1 MFKSVLIVASYFLPS
16 YAHSDSLP
24 CVAPARPSAHLN
36 FRFNLRKED
45 QDEKEGEGGGC
56 RKHFLLLISCA
67 FISDSSVCR
76 R

>member
-1 MFKSVLIVASYFLPS
+1 MFKSVLIAASYFLPS

-45 QDEKEGEGGGC
+45 QDEKEEEEEAVESTS
-56 RKHFLLLISCA
+56 F
-67 FISDSSVCR
+67 F
-76 R
+76 

>member
-56 RKHFLLLISCA
+56 RMHFPS
-67 FISDSSVCR
+67 FD
-76 R
+76 